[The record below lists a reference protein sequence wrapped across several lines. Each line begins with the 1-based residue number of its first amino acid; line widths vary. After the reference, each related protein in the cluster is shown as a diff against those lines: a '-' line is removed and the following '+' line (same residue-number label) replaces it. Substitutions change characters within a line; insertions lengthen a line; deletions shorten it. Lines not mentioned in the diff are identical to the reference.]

1 MPPHKPTPP
10 YLGAAYYPEAW
21 PLEHVD
27 ADIER
32 MLEAGMNVMRMAEF
46 AWQRMEPQE
55 GHYDFD
61 WLHLVVEK
69 LGKAGIATILGTPT
83 PTPPAWLTERYP
95 EVLIVADVA
104 AGVRAQHGA
113 RAHACQNN
121 PVYRELGAGIV
132 TRLAEE
138 FGRAPHVIGWQVDNE
153 VYATN
158 CRCPVCVRK
167 FRERLRARYG
177 SIDALNQA
185 WGLGTWSQCFQ
196 SFEQIPFPRKDTWH
210 HPSLKHAW
218 SSFQSDSAV
227 EHVLAQVAIL
237 RRLTKDQPIGTDMM
251 QWPGVNH
258 FDMNQGLD
266 VVQYNHYDT
275 MQNLWE
281 SIFLCDSYR
290 PLKARPFWCTE
301 TSTCWNGG
309 TTAGGGYREP
319 GFCRVNS
326 WLPIALGGEANLYWL
341 WRSHSSGQELMHGSV
356 VSSCGRPLHIFGEVQ
371 EIARGFR
378 AAAGFLNETR
388 PVGST
393 VALHLST
400 RSWEMSWAQPMV
412 QNFSYN
418 RQLLDVYHLLLQ
430 LQLRPD
436 VIHPAAALD
445 AYRVIVSP
453 CLTMLDEGGLRER
466 LRTWIEAGGTW
477 VAGPLTDVR
486 TIEAS
491 KFTHAPFGTLEEW
504 AGVYCKYDI
513 PADPRGFSM
522 RWADGTESKGSI
534 WHSGFELRGAKA
546 LATYTENELAGL
558 AAVTCRRMGK
568 GRVIALG
575 TMLPPEEMMRL
586 LQRLTSEAGI
596 APVATASTHVLV
608 APRTGAAEGMVVVE
622 HEHKPGSLTLPR
634 PMTDLLTG
642 KRHEGVVALEPYAV
656 MVLKA

>member
-1 MPPHKPTPP
+1 
-10 YLGAAYYPEAW
+10 
-21 PLEHVD
+21 
-27 ADIER
+27 
-32 MLEAGMNVMRMAEF
+32 
-46 AWQRMEPQE
+46 
-55 GHYDFD
+55 
-61 WLHLVVEK
+61 
-69 LGKAGIATILGTPT
+69 
-83 PTPPAWLTERYP
+83 
-95 EVLIVADVA
+95 
-104 AGVRAQHGA
+104 
-113 RAHACQNN
+113 
-121 PVYRELGAGIV
+121 
-132 TRLAEE
+132 
-138 FGRAPHVIGWQVDNE
+138 
-153 VYATN
+153 
-158 CRCPVCVRK
+158 
-167 FRERLRARYG
+167 
-177 SIDALNQA
+177 
-185 WGLGTWSQCFQ
+185 
-196 SFEQIPFPRKDTWH
+196 
-210 HPSLKHAW
+210 
-218 SSFQSDSAV
+218 
-227 EHVLAQVAIL
+227 
-237 RRLTKDQPIGTDMM
+237 
-251 QWPGVNH
+251 
-258 FDMNQGLD
+258 
-266 VVQYNHYDT
+266 